1 MNCETFRDRA
11 FDYLQGTQGSL
22 RETEAFE
29 AHRASCAACSKALE
43 GIRRNDRILAAAR
56 VPLAPPDLWPR
67 IAASI
72 GQDRAIPFRRL
83 RIATVLAAAAA
94 LLLAVTLVAT
104 VRTPRKSPTINLVV
118 QEVGPESQRTFK
130 ALVPRYD
137 DIDAATAMVD
147 TMFRNDY

>member
-11 FDYLQGTQGSL
+11 FDFLQGSL
-22 RETEAFE
+22 RDAEAFE
-29 AHRASCAACSKALE
+29 AHRASCAACSKALD
-43 GIRRNDRILAAAR
+43 GIRRNDRIISAAR
-56 VPLAPPDLWPR
+56 VPTAPPDLWPR
-67 IAASI
+67 IAAAI

-83 RIATVLAAAAA
+83 RIATFVAAAAV
-94 LLLAVTLVAT
+94 LLLAVTLLAT
-104 VRTPRKSPTINLVV
+104 LPTGRKAPTINLVV

-147 TMFRNDY
+147 TMFRSDY